1 MDPDA
6 GVDRYLSREPDAL
19 DRGALHVMFALRSAS
34 ELPRYLE
41 DPTLPTTVQIACLES
56 LLTNLRLL
64 LEFTVRG
71 QVKKDVHR
79 NLYLPNWHPEH
90 TDRLHELERLWP
102 FISGHVSH
110 LGDVRVRLP
119 HPTDLGPPRRPE
131 DWARVVADLRDALR
145 PFVVEL
151 DRVGHPQADAFLT
164 GITYADSVAAQGPAP
179 ADEPYPGM

>member
-1 MDPDA
+1 MDSDA
-6 GVDRYLSREPDAL
+6 SVDRYLLREPNDL
-19 DRGALHVMFALRSAS
+19 DRGVLHVMFALRSAS

-41 DPTLPTTVQIACLES
+41 DPALPATVQIACLES

-64 LEFTVRG
+64 LEFTVRD

-79 NLYLPNWHPEH
+79 SQYLPDWHPEH
-90 TDRLHELERLWP
+90 TDRLHDLERLWP

-131 DWARVVADLRDALR
+131 DWSRVVADLRDALR
-145 PFVVEL
+145 PFAAQLE
-151 DRVGHPQADAFLT
+151 RSGHPQADAFLM
-164 GITYADSVAAQGPAP
+164 GIKYADNVAAQGPAP
-179 ADEPYPGM
+179 AALPYTRT